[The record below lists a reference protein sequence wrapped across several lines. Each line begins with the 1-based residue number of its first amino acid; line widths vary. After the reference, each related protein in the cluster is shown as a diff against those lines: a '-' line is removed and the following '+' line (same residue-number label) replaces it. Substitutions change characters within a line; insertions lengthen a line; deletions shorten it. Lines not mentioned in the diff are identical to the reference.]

1 MLHQFVYAA
10 AVIFLVC
17 FPGCTASVS
26 TKGGTT
32 GCTIDDTVGC
42 FPGGTGYSCSGSSSP
57 ARTGRICSA
66 NNYGE
71 WCCYAST
78 TCSSDSSVT
87 GCVSGSYGYSCALG
101 AAAPDATDPSLI
113 CSIPTTANGSDEY
126 CCAASTISSGGATC
140 TQDQS
145 VQGCQ
150 TDSYGFSCTGS
161 ETPAADFSGI
171 TCSLG
176 TPGTSAMLYC
186 CTYNGTGTQPVVTCN
201 QSYQIPADGGACGTG
216 CDACL
221 QTYECNAQYK
231 ACDSTCQS
239 EVRAMEACMKNADDA
254 NGGALPSG
262 TETTCSNSSLG
273 GTNTAA
279 SALWW
284 QVIRVS
290 LDCSIPCC
298 AAL

>member
-1 MLHQFVYAA
+1 MRHRFVYTGAI
-10 AVIFLVC
+10 IFLAC
-17 FPGCTASVS
+17 IPGCTASVS
-26 TKGGTT
+26 TNGGTT
-32 GCTIDDTVGC
+32 GCAIDDTVSC
-42 FPGGTGYSCSGSSSP
+42 YPGGSGYSCSGSSNP
-57 ARTGRICSA
+57 QGTGRVCST
-66 NNYGE
+66 NNAGE

-78 TCSSDSSVT
+78 TCNPDSSVT
-87 GCVSGSYGYSCALG
+87 GCVSGSYGYSCAVG
-101 AAAPDATDPSLI
+101 AGAPDTTDPSLI
-113 CSIPTTANGSDEY
+113 CSIPTATNGLDEY
-126 CCAASTISSGGATC
+126 CCAASTIASGATC

-150 TDSYGFSCTGS
+150 PGSYGFSCTGA
-161 ETPAADFSGI
+161 ETPATDFSGI

-176 TPGTSAMLYC
+176 TPSSSATLYC
-186 CTYNGTGTQPVVTCN
+186 CTYNNSTQPLVTCN
-201 QSYQIPADGGACGTG
+201 QTYQIPANGGTCGTD

-221 QTYECNAQYK
+221 QTYECTALYK

-239 EVRAMEACMKNADDA
+239 EVQAMEACMQNADDA

-262 TETTCSNSSLG
+262 AETNCSNNNLG

-279 SALWW
+279 YALWW
-284 QVIRVS
+284 EVIRVS